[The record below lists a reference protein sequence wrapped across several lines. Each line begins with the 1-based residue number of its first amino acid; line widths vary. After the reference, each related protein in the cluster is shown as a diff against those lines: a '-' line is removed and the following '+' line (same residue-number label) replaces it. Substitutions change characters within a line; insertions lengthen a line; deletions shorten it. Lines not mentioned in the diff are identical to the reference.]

1 MIEDKKR
8 ILIIEDEILIA
19 EEISSTLI
27 LLGYS
32 VEGIIMNGDRALDAI
47 MNLRPDLILLDI
59 HIKGSLSGID
69 LAHIIRKKHALP
81 FVFLTAYSDKDT
93 LEKAKKTMPYG
104 YILKPFNETTIKVNL
119 EMAFF
124 KHSAERQ
131 RNLLTKNYIE
141 KKYQTNLSERE
152 YGVLEAFIRGFTY
165 KKTADKNCISV
176 NTVKSYQKRLY
187 QIFEVDSKAAL
198 MQKFLNN
205 T

>member
-1 MIEDKKR
+1 MNDEKTSV
-8 ILIIEDEILIA
+8 LIIEDEALIA
-19 EEISSTLI
+19 EEISSTLH

-32 VEGIIMNGDRALDAI
+32 VAGMIMNGDRALDAI
-47 MNLRPDLILLDI
+47 THLKPNLILLDI
-59 HIKGSLSGID
+59 HIKGSLNGID

-81 FVFLTAYSDKDT
+81 FLFLTAFSDRDT

-119 EMAFF
+119 EMALF
-124 KHSAERQ
+124 KHNAEQQ

-141 KKYQTNLSERE
+141 KKYQTQLSERE
-152 YGVLEAFIRGFTY
+152 YGVLEAFVKGFTY
-165 KKTADKNCISV
+165 KKTADKFCISV